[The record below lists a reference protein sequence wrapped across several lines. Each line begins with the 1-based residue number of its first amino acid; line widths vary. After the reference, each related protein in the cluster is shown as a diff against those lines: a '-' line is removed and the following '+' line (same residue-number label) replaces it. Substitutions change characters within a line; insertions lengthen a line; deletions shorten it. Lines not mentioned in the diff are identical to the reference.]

1 MTWCEPVEAS
11 GNRIVTSEVEAVQEL
26 RFGVSGCGGMASN
39 AHCSYL
45 SLIVGTKLVAYDDTN
60 EDRAALLRRFGG
72 E

>member
-1 MTWCEPVEAS
+1 M
-11 GNRIVTSEVEAVQEL
+11 QEL